1 MLGKE
6 VLKGLTAYKQGM
18 QISEVKRKFN
28 LDKIVK
34 LASNEN
40 LYGCPESVAN
50 MLREF
55 TVDFEYYPDG
65 YAYDLRK
72 EMANYL
78 HIEYDQLVF
87 GAGSDEIITLICRA
101 FLYPGTNTVMASPTF
116 PQYRHHALIE
126 GAELKEIPTVD
137 GRHDLAKMAEVID
150 EQTKVV
156 WLCSPDNPTGELITK
171 DEFTTFMEKCPQD
184 VLVVLDEAYYEYVQP
199 ELQFS
204 LNDTLETYDNVIVL
218 RTFSKIYG
226 LAGLRVGY
234 AIANEAIAEKLNIV
248 RGPFNTGSLSQRAA
262 IAAISDTQFIEK
274 MRSLN
279 DRVKK
284 QFSEFLDSIGW
295 TYNESHTNF
304 LLVHTPIDADE
315 AANYLLR
322 NGFIVRSGNLL
333 GYPKTLRIT
342 IGKEEDM
349 KELQQVIKH
358 LQQEI
363 DDGVF
368 S

>member
-1 MLGKE
+1 MIGKE

-28 LDKIVK
+28 LDRIVK

-40 LYGCPESVAN
+40 LYGCPENVSQ
-50 MLREF
+50 LLKDF

-72 EMANYL
+72 EMARIL
-78 HIEYDQLVF
+78 QVDHDQLVF

-101 FLYPGTNTVMASPTF
+101 FLYPGTNTIMANPTF

-126 GAELKEIPTVD
+126 GADLKEIPTVD
-137 GRHDLAKMAEVID
+137 GRHDLTKMAEAID

-156 WLCSPDNPTGELITK
+156 WICSPDNPTGELITEE
-171 DEFTTFMEKCPQD
+171 EFKTFMEKCPQD

-204 LNDTLETYDNVIVL
+204 LHDTLAKYHNVIVL

-234 AIANEAIAEKLNIV
+234 AIAHETVAEKLNIV

-262 IAAISDTQFIEK
+262 LAAISDTQFVTK
-274 MRSLN
+274 MRTLN
-279 DRVKK
+279 DEVKNEFT
-284 QFSEFLDSIGW
+284 QFLDTLGW
-295 TYNESHTNF
+295 SYNDSHTNF
-304 LLVHTPIDADE
+304 LLVHTPIDADD

-322 NGFIVRSGNLL
+322 HGFIVRSGNLL
-333 GYPKTLRIT
+333 GYPKTLRIS
-342 IGKEEDM
+342 IGKEADM
-349 KELQQVIKH
+349 KELQTVMTK
-358 LQQEI
+358 LQREI

-368 S
+368 T